1 MFPKDAGK
9 RAYISFML
17 FNFAF
22 FMMDTTTSYFTIY
35 LNEIGFSKSMIGVIS
50 GTAAAAALLA
60 QPALGILADSS
71 KSKNH
76 LLQWLILITAVLYPL
91 ILLNHSFAFVLV
103 LYTIYYCFRRAQPAM
118 NTSMSVEYAESAR
131 RDYGPIRTMGALGYS
146 LVMFLVGQIA
156 GIPEK
161 GTQLTFFTY
170 SAFCAIN
177 ILLIFFL
184 PPIQGH
190 NRVQYGRR
198 RLPVSVVLKS
208 RPILLL
214 IIYMMFYA
222 LAQGLYFSYFSIYF
236 TTDLGGSNE
245 LYGTMLSVGAFCEI
259 PFLFIADRL
268 TRKVGAKR
276 ILLILGLL
284 SGTRWLL
291 TYIISTPQGQFA
303 VQMLNCIN
311 MLNNV
316 TISITLSRLVAP
328 QFKTTVQTLLVTFES
343 VVSILISSFLG
354 GFFADLVGIR
364 PMFLIAAI
372 ICYAAAILFPGI
384 LIRQKDLEKQS
395 LTMEHLGAY

>member
-1 MFPKDAGK
+1 MLLKNESK
-9 RAYISFML
+9 RAYLSFML

-35 LNEIGFSKSMIGVIS
+35 LNEIGLSKSMIGIIS
-50 GTAAAAALLA
+50 GTAAAVALLA
-60 QPALGILADSS
+60 QPALGVWADSS
-71 KSKNH
+71 QSKNR

-91 ILLNHSFAFVLV
+91 ILINHSFVFILL
-103 LYTIYYCFRRAQPAM
+103 LYTIYYCFRRAQPPL
-118 NTSMSVEYAESAR
+118 NTSMSVEYAETTG

-170 SAFCAIN
+170 SVFCAVN
-177 ILLIFFL
+177 IVLIFFL

-214 IIYMMFYA
+214 IVYMMFYA

-236 TTDLGGSNE
+236 TNDLGGSNE

-268 TRKVGAKR
+268 ARKVGAKR
-276 ILLILGLL
+276 ILLILGIL

-291 TYIISTPQGQFA
+291 TYVISTPQGQFA

-343 VVSILISSFLG
+343 VVSIIISSFLG
-354 GFFADLVGIR
+354 GFFADLMGIR

-372 ICYAAAILFPGI
+372 VCYAAAIIFPGL
-384 LIRQKDLEKQS
+384 LIRQTDLEQPS
-395 LTMEHLGAY
+395 LTMENAGGY

>member
-1 MFPKDAGK
+1 MFPGNASK

-50 GTAAAAALLA
+50 GTAAAMALLA

-91 ILLNHSFAFVLV
+91 ILINNSFAFVLV
-103 LYTIYYCFRRAQPAM
+103 LYTVYYCFRRAQPSL
-118 NTSMSVEYAESAR
+118 NTSMSVEYAETAH

-156 GIPEK
+156 GIPEN
-161 GTQLTFFTY
+161 GTRLTFYTY
-170 SAFCAIN
+170 SAFCVIN
-177 ILLIFFL
+177 ILLIFLL

-236 TTDLGGSNE
+236 TNDLGGSNE

-268 TRKVGAKR
+268 ARKVGAKR

-291 TYIISTPQGQFA
+291 TYLIGTPQGQFA

-311 MLNNV
+311 MLNSV

-343 VVSILISSFLG
+343 VVSIIISSFLG

-372 ICYAAAILFPGI
+372 VCYTATVIFPGL
-384 LIRQKDLEKQS
+384 LIHQKDLEKQS
-395 LTMEHLGAY
+395 LTMENAATF

>member
-198 RLPVSVVLKS
+198 RLPVSVVLKN

-268 TRKVGAKR
+268 ARKVGAKR

>member
-1 MFPKDAGK
+1 MNPRDMGK
-9 RAYISFML
+9 RAYLSFML

-50 GTAAAAALLA
+50 GTAAAVALLA
-60 QPALGILADSS
+60 QPVLGIIADSS

-76 LLQWLILITAVLYPL
+76 LLQWLILITAILYPL
-91 ILLNHSFAFVLV
+91 ILINNSFAFVLV
-103 LYTIYYCFRRAQPAM
+103 LYTIYYCFRRAQPSL
-118 NTSMSVEYAESAR
+118 NTSMSVEYAETAG

-190 NRVQYGRR
+190 NRVQHGRR

-236 TTDLGGSNE
+236 TNDLGGSNE

-268 TRKVGAKR
+268 ARKVGAKR

-291 TYIISTPQGQFA
+291 TYVIATPQGQFA

-343 VVSILISSFLG
+343 VVSIIISSFLG

-372 ICYAAAILFPGI
+372 VCYAAAIIFPGL
-384 LIRQKDLEKQS
+384 LIRQKDLEQPS
-395 LTMEHLGAY
+395 LTMENAGGY

>member
-1 MFPKDAGK
+1 MLPRDSSK
-9 RAYISFML
+9 RAYLSFML

-22 FMMDTTTSYFTIY
+22 FMMDTTSSYFTIY
-35 LNEIGFSKSMIGVIS
+35 LNEIGFSKSMIGIIS
-50 GTAAAAALLA
+50 GTAAAVALLA

-71 KSKNH
+71 KSKNR
-76 LLQWLILITAVLYPL
+76 LLQCLILVTAILYPL
-91 ILLNHSFAFVLV
+91 ILVNNSFIFVLV
-103 LYTIYYCFRRAQPAM
+103 VYTVYYCFRRAQPSL
-118 NTSMSVEYAESAR
+118 NTSMSVEYAETAHK
-131 RDYGPIRTMGALGYS
+131 DYGPIRTMGALGYC

-156 GIPEK
+156 GIPGK

-170 SAFCAIN
+170 TIFCVVN
-177 ILLIFFL
+177 ILLIFLL

-190 NRVQYGRR
+190 NRVQYGCR
-198 RLPVSVVLKS
+198 RLPASAVLKS

-214 IIYMMFYA
+214 IVYMMFYA

-236 TTDLGGSNE
+236 TNDLGGSNE

-268 TRKVGAKR
+268 SRKVGAKK
-276 ILLILGLL
+276 ILLILGML

-291 TYIISTPQGQFA
+291 TYLISTPQGQFG

-311 MLNNV
+311 MLNSV
-316 TISITLSRLVAP
+316 TVSITLSRLVAP

-343 VVSILISSFLG
+343 VVSIIISSFLG

-372 ICYAAAILFPGI
+372 VCYAAAIVFPGL
-384 LIRQKDLEKQS
+384 LIHQRDLEHQS
-395 LTMEHLGAY
+395 LTVENTSGY